1 MITSSA
7 WEELLWPG
15 VLFSMRSEVMK
26 LSPDFFTGG
35 VHSIYFF
42 AFLVLNAIA
51 FAYIPRLHE
60 SSTAGTPASV
70 FYEGLKRLARF
81 WQR

>member
-1 MITSSA
+1 
-7 WEELLWPG
+7 
-15 VLFSMRSEVMK
+15 MRSEVMK
-26 LSPDFFTGG
+26 LSRSFHWRR
-35 VHSIYFF
+35 HSIYFF
-42 AFLVLNAIA
+42 ALLVLNAIA

-60 SSTAGTPASV
+60 SSTAGTPPSL